1 MENDDSMFVTNQHKI
16 ILSGTYFALSCFF
29 NRAVANETG
38 AFFFLINGKI
48 LHKLFKTTMW
58 FISSYEYSETKGCQN
73 QTDQKKIKTM
83 ESSLKR

>member
-1 MENDDSMFVTNQHKI
+1 MEL
-16 ILSGTYFALSCFF
+16 ILLCPVPFI

-48 LHKLFKTTMW
+48 MHKLFKTTIW